1 MIRRIFRL
9 LIVAAVAVVSLMSCK
24 SRPHDVAVVDVLP
37 AIYPDYV
44 GVTVPLGIAPLN
56 FCMSGN
62 DYQTMDVVVKGA
74 KSGELHVN
82 GDYADFDIDDW
93 HELLQQN
100 AGSALLF
107 TVSVERNGKWTQYRD
122 FKVNVAQKPM
132 EEWGITYRLID
143 PSYEVYGDMGIYQR
157 SLSDFHEEA
166 LLKNSQS
173 AGMCINCHTQNASS
187 ASFTTFHVRG
197 EHGATFVRHDG
208 KDEWLKAKN
217 DSLGCSMVYPFWHP
231 TGRYCAYSTNDTHQ
245 MFHSRPE
252 KRIEVF
258 DLKSDVVVYCPSTHR
273 VVKDER
279 LMTDEWAENC
289 PAFSAD
295 GNTLF
300 YITARR
306 RPYPEGYDKMKY
318 SLCRINFDASAGSFG
333 NRVDTL
339 VNASK
344 VGYSVTWPRPSRD
357 GRYLMFTSLDY
368 GYFSIWHP
376 EADLCLL
383 DLATGKVRNMSEVNS
398 SDTESF
404 HNWSCS
410 DGWFL
415 FTSRRDDGL
424 HTRIY
429 FSRLLPDGTC
439 TKPFMLPQRNPLA
452 GNRHRLQSYNTPDF
466 TLRPIEFDA
475 VEAGKIIESDERSH
489 AN

>member
-1 MIRRIFRL
+1 ML
-9 LIVAAVAVVSLMSCK
+9 SS
-24 SRPHDVAVVDVLP
+24 
-37 AIYPDYV
+37 
-44 GVTVPLGIAPLN
+44 
-56 FCMSGN
+56 SGC
-62 DYQTMDVVVKGA
+62 
-74 KSGELHVN
+74 L
-82 GDYADFDIDDW
+82 
-93 HELLQQN
+93 
-100 AGSALLF
+100 
-107 TVSVERNGKWTQYRD
+107 
-122 FKVNVAQKPM
+122 
-132 EEWGITYRLID
+132 
-143 PSYEVYGDMGIYQR
+143 
-157 SLSDFHEEA
+157 
-166 LLKNSQS
+166 
-173 AGMCINCHTQNASS
+173 
-187 ASFTTFHVRG
+187 
-197 EHGATFVRHDG
+197 
-208 KDEWLKAKN
+208 
-217 DSLGCSMVYPFWHP
+217 
-231 TGRYCAYSTNDTHQ
+231 
-245 MFHSRPE
+245 
-252 KRIEVF
+252 
-258 DLKSDVVVYCPSTHR
+258 
-273 VVKDER
+273 
-279 LMTDEWAENC
+279 
-289 PAFSAD
+289 
-295 GNTLF
+295 
-300 YITARR
+300 
-306 RPYPEGYDKMKY
+306 
-318 SLCRINFDASAGSFG
+318 SFG
-333 NRVDTL
+333 SKVDTL

-452 GNRHRLQSYNTPDF
+452 DNRHRLQSYNTPDF